1 MAYGVNA
8 PIPSLE
14 QAAQWQPDDRARA
27 VIARERDRSIVGTPQ
42 SVVERMVEL
51 QELFAVDEAIVL
63 TVAASYRARLRSCE
77 LLAEAFE
84 LDRAQRSTG
93 LHHEDRK

>member
-1 MAYGVNA
+1 MTPTSGAY
-8 PIPSLE
+8 
-14 QAAQWQPDDRARA
+14 Q
-27 VIARERDRSIVGTPQ
+27 RERDRSIVGTPQ
-42 SVVERMVEL
+42 SVVARMVEL